1 MADLHELD
9 QTTKQYYAAEDAL
22 ADAIRRMED
31 EIADVTRR
39 HMRGIKLRFEKCK
52 EAYEDLHAE
61 IISAPDI
68 FTKPRTRTINGVT
81 CGFKKEKGKVI
92 ITDEDATIRRIEKHF
107 SEDVADTLI
116 KTTKKCIK
124 KALQNLSAADL
135 KKIGVNVEETGDKV
149 VIALAASETEKLIAA
164 FRKKYMEDARGGDE
178 DEIEE
183 AA

>member
-1 MADLHELD
+1 MESLHELD
-9 QTTKQYYAAEDAL
+9 RKTKTYHDAEDAL

-52 EAYEDLHAE
+52 EAYEDLRIE
-61 IISAPDI
+61 IVSAPDV
-68 FTKPRTRTINGVT
+68 FLKPRTRTINGVT
-81 CGFKKEKGKVI
+81 VGFKKEKGKVI
-92 ITDEDATIRRIEKHF
+92 IIDEDATIRRIERHF
-107 SEDVADTLI
+107 SEDVAETLI

-124 KALQNLSAADL
+124 KALQNLPAADL

-149 VIALAASETEKLIAA
+149 VIALAASDTEKLIAA
-164 FRKKYMEDARGGDE
+164 FRKKYMADAQDE
-178 DEIEE
+178 DEEIEE